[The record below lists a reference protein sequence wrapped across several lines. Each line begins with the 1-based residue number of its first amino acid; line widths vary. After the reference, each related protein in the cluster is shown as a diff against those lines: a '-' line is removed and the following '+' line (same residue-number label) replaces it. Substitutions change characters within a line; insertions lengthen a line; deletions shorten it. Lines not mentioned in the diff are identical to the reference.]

1 MAMIM
6 AFLGVGVVALV
17 YIRDGAVIASVAF
30 TEIMVGVRF
39 GFFSSPKFDTIFTKG
54 VVLWDT

>member
-17 YIRDGAVIASVAF
+17 FIRDGAVIVSVDFA
-30 TEIMVGVRF
+30 EIMVGVRF
-39 GFFSSPKFDTIFTKG
+39 GFFSSLKFDTIFTKG